1 MRKGNKTNIAAL
13 LYLLSAIIWLLV
25 AGFNFVNGQPVYGVI
40 YIALVV
46 LCLILAK
53 RKNEEQKK

>member
-1 MRKGNKTNIAAL
+1 MKKGNKTNTAAL
-13 LYLLSAIIWLLV
+13 LYLLSAVVWLLV
-25 AGFNFVNGQPVYGVI
+25 AGFNFLNGQPVYGGI